1 MKRTTTAVSTT
12 SVSPD
17 QRAVSTIIG
26 EDTVIGGT
34 ITVENSIR
42 IEGSIIG
49 SVTANGTVTI
59 SQNGKITGNV
69 VAGNMVVAGT
79 IEGDMWVKE
88 KVTAESTGKIFGD
101 ITTKKL
107 TIAEDAL
114 FQGMSIMSREVE
126 APDLE
131 KLTANSAQPKIEN
144 GKVQPQNSSK
154 IPAGIEKNAV
164 NEHAQQSQKES
175 PKDEKGKLSKWGKE

>member
-1 MKRTTTAVSTT
+1 MKKTTAVSTT
-12 SVSPD
+12 NVSPD

-42 IEGSIIG
+42 IEGAIIG

-131 KLTANSAQPKIEN
+131 KLTANSTQPKIEN
-144 GKVQPQNSSK
+144 GKVQPQNASK
-154 IPAGIEKNAV
+154 IPASVKTNTNENAGQ
-164 NEHAQQSQKES
+164 AAKES
-175 PKDEKGKLSKWGKE
+175 VKEEKTKLSKWGKE